1 MAPIPNTIPEDALFL
16 ISAAER
22 RYNYLTDSELPK
34 LRQCIGPL
42 SVQQTL
48 AEDLRVDTI
57 ALTRQVEV
65 SLFETIFRFSHDPS
79 DRIQALE
86 IMIDDLQ
93 GEKNR
98 RELRG
103 IVDDFNKKLARCGLF
118 YPFLTQVYPFMIIK
132 IKFATRDPSCF
143 ASLKTSY

>member
-1 MAPIPNTIPEDALFL
+1 MLHVTLAALLPESSRLVPYTFACSPMAPIPNTLPEDALSL

-22 RYNYLTDSELPK
+22 RYKFLSDSELPK

-65 SLFETIFRFSHDPS
+65 SSF
-79 DRIQALE
+79 
-86 IMIDDLQ
+86 
-93 GEKNR
+93 
-98 RELRG
+98 
-103 IVDDFNKKLARCGLF
+103 
-118 YPFLTQVYPFMIIK
+118 
-132 IKFATRDPSCF
+132 
-143 ASLKTSY
+143 

>member
-1 MAPIPNTIPEDALFL
+1 MTGLRLSLNPCTVPLVPFLAWLIPVYMAPIPSTLPEDVLFL

-65 SLFETIFRFSHDPS
+65 SSIHPNYILILS
-79 DRIQALE
+79 
-86 IMIDDLQ
+86 
-93 GEKNR
+93 
-98 RELRG
+98 
-103 IVDDFNKKLARCGLF
+103 
-118 YPFLTQVYPFMIIK
+118 
-132 IKFATRDPSCF
+132 
-143 ASLKTSY
+143 

>member
-1 MAPIPNTIPEDALFL
+1 MLHVTLTAVTLVAPTHSTLHFRVCLTLPAMAPIPITLPEDALFL

-22 RYNYLTDSELPK
+22 RYRFLSDSELPK

-65 SLFETIFRFSHDPS
+65 SLF
-79 DRIQALE
+79 
-86 IMIDDLQ
+86 
-93 GEKNR
+93 
-98 RELRG
+98 
-103 IVDDFNKKLARCGLF
+103 
-118 YPFLTQVYPFMIIK
+118 
-132 IKFATRDPSCF
+132 
-143 ASLKTSY
+143 

>member
-1 MAPIPNTIPEDALFL
+1 MTLSTAHRYIFLVRPVTGDRVDIHFWFEISIMAPIPNTLPEDALFL

-22 RYNYLTDSELPK
+22 RYNSLTDSELPK

-65 SLFETIFRFSHDPS
+65 SSLETIF
-79 DRIQALE
+79 
-86 IMIDDLQ
+86 
-93 GEKNR
+93 
-98 RELRG
+98 
-103 IVDDFNKKLARCGLF
+103 
-118 YPFLTQVYPFMIIK
+118 
-132 IKFATRDPSCF
+132 
-143 ASLKTSY
+143 

>member
-1 MAPIPNTIPEDALFL
+1 MAPIPNTLPEDALFL

-65 SLFETIFRFSHDPS
+65 SSFQTIIWSSHDPD
-79 DRIQALE
+79 DRI
-86 IMIDDLQ
+86 
-93 GEKNR
+93 
-98 RELRG
+98 
-103 IVDDFNKKLARCGLF
+103 
-118 YPFLTQVYPFMIIK
+118 
-132 IKFATRDPSCF
+132 
-143 ASLKTSY
+143 